1 MILSMLIAFADS
13 GDKGIYLCYGV
24 IIAGIFQ
31 MLLLAW
37 ANYKNGFLN
46 GNWLMYYP
54 NGRVAET
61 GNYILNETK

>member
-1 MILSMLIAFADS
+1 ME
-13 GDKGIYLCYGV
+13 
-24 IIAGIFQ
+24 IFENGSVFSK
-31 MLLLAW
+31 

-61 GNYILNETK
+61 GNYILNEKKGIWIKYNKRGMKISNKKYD